1 MDQSKVIFITGA
13 TSGIGAACTA
23 YFSHNGWKVYGGSR
37 RIVREITTPEGAVLF
52 PLDVTRRDEVQNV
65 VSTILER
72 EGHLEVA
79 INNAGYGIGGPLEMT
94 TVEEAKEQFET
105 NFFGVHLVN
114 RIVLPYL
121 RDQGHGRIILIGSIG
136 GRIGLP
142 FQGMYSA
149 TKFALEGYAEAL
161 SMEVKEWG
169 VEVLLVEPGDFATG
183 FTGERKIVAETEPYS
198 AQFQTAL
205 NTIESDETGGKSP
218 DIIAQKLFRVL
229 NRRRLPRKMMA
240 GAWDQK
246 LAVKIKALLPRPW
259 FEYIIRSHYFG

>member
-1 MDQSKVIFITGA
+1 
-13 TSGIGAACTA
+13 
-23 YFSHNGWKVYGGSR
+23 
-37 RIVREITTPEGAVLF
+37 
-52 PLDVTRRDEVQNV
+52 
-65 VSTILER
+65 
-72 EGHLEVA
+72 VA

-94 TVEEAKEQFET
+94 AVEEAKEQFET

-183 FTGERKIVAETEPYS
+183 FTGERKIVA
-198 AQFQTAL
+198 
-205 NTIESDETGGKSP
+205 
-218 DIIAQKLFRVL
+218 
-229 NRRRLPRKMMA
+229 
-240 GAWDQK
+240 
-246 LAVKIKALLPRPW
+246 
-259 FEYIIRSHYFG
+259 